1 MNQNLIIGILVAV
14 VILGGGYFLLNAN
27 PATPGTDTTTTTP
40 APTDNSTPTPNP
52 TTGASATA
60 PRVVT
65 NSGVS
70 PSNAT
75 AVVTGQVTP
84 NGAQTSYWYEYG
96 ESTTLGGKT
105 SSQAIGSGW
114 SAIPS
119 PGYIT
124 GLKANTAY
132 YFRLSAINAYGT
144 VNGTTYSFSTN
155 SNPPPAGSAPTVKT
169 LSVSGITRTSATLA
183 GDVTP
188 NKAGTQYWFEY
199 GKNGDLGNTTALTSV
214 GDGSAKVSASAAIAN
229 LEPATTYY
237 YRVNAQNQFGTING
251 AILTFKTSGPAASVS
266 PIATTQVAS
275 PVAKNSATVRGT
287 VNPSGAQTTYW
298 FEYSTNSLIG
308 SILGNT
314 TPKRSAGAG
323 TGTVSVEANITGLQS
338 GTTYNYRTVAQNSA
352 GTVRG
357 DSLTFRTTN

>member
-1 MNQNLIIGILVAV
+1 MNQNLIIGILAV
-14 VILGGGYFLLNAN
+14 LVILGGGYFLLNAN
-27 PATPGTDTTTTTP
+27 KAAPGTDTTTTP
-40 APTDNSTPTPNP
+40 APTDNSTPAPSPTP
-52 TTGASATA
+52 GASATA

-70 PSNAT
+70 PSNST
-75 AVVTGQVTP
+75 AVVTGTVTP

-105 SSQAIGSGW
+105 SSQAVGSGW

-124 GLKANTAY
+124 GLRANTPY
-132 YFRLSAINAYGT
+132 YFRLSAQNAYGT
-144 VNGTTYSFSTN
+144 VNGATYSFSTN
-155 SNPPPAGSAPTVKT
+155 SNPPPEGSAPTVKT
-169 LSVSGITRTSATLA
+169 LSASAITRTSATLQ

-199 GKNGDLGNTTALTSV
+199 GKNGTLGGTTALTSV

-251 AILTFKTSGPAASVS
+251 AILTFKTSGPPVSVA
-266 PIATTQVAS
+266 PAVMTQAAS
-275 PVAKNSATVRGT
+275 PVATTTATLRGT
-287 VNPSGAQTTYW
+287 VNPNGAQTTYW
-298 FEYSTNSLIG
+298 FEYSTDSLLG
-308 SILGNT
+308 SVLLNT
-314 TPKRSAGAG
+314 TQQRSAGAG
-323 TGTVSVEANITGLQS
+323 THTSSVEANVSSLS
-338 GTTYNYRTVAQNSA
+338 GDTNYFYRLVARNSA

-357 DSLTFRTTN
+357 DDMTFTTK